1 MPEFLAASLLSSAEY
16 SYRKISEYSNGLEF
30 PQIANTRIRKC
41 NSSSSFIFSAVVAVH
56 TDNIIAF
63 PSTLIFPVWSICG
76 NILFYLRWGTTYVLK
91 VFLKLFQTDGLEPG
105 LLRAGNTLYYKI
117 QLLEYPCMEFL
128 LPGSDVFPSVVHEL
142 SYFLH
147 LPPPPIFNPKSSTHF
162 EEQMI

>member
-91 VFLKLFQTDGLEPG
+91 VFLKLLFRLMGWNLDCYGQEIHYITKSSFLST
-105 LLRAGNTLYYKI
+105 RAWNFCSQVATFSLVSF
-117 QLLEYPCMEFL
+117 M
-128 LPGSDVFPSVVHEL
+128 SSVI
-142 SYFLH
+142 SFIF
-147 LPPPPIFNPKSSTHF
+147 PPPLFSIQSPLLILKSK
-162 EEQMI
+162 